1 MMWVIATWLT
11 LSGLASVWCL
21 AACIVA
27 GRADRAV
34 YRAEEKTAV
43 RIPRS
48 GRNPAQ
54 RAISLAPQ
62 LALPY
67 TQLEPATQR
76 VARRRLPRE

>member
-21 AACIVA
+21 AACVVA
-27 GRADRAV
+27 GRADRV
-34 YRAEEKTAV
+34 EYRTGKKTAV
-43 RIPRS
+43 SIPRS
-48 GRNPAQ
+48 GRTPAQ

-62 LALPY
+62 FALPY